1 MPVLLDRLSE
11 LKESER
17 AEALLSIS
25 RVHEAFGR
33 PHVHSGLGIRK
44 LHANI
49 FECRAGLKLRVVFR
63 DLGEAMRF
71 EFVGNHDE
79 VDREWRKLAG
89 KK

>member
-1 MPVLLDRLSE
+1 MPVLLDQLAE
-11 LKESER
+11 LQESAR
-17 AEALLSIS
+17 TEALLSIA

-49 FECRAGLKLRVVFR
+49 FECRAGLKLRLVFR
-63 DLGEAMRF
+63 DMGNEMRF
-71 EFVGNHDE
+71 EFIGNHDE